1 MDVLPGSAHS
11 DSKLD
16 RSHSN
21 IHLLPFVSYYLL
33 SFLFT
38 DPGEFCELC
47 VLLISCWRLITFFSI
62 SYYDTFI
69 VINILTIISFRLY
82 QFYSVSCVF
91 YWYLAGD
98 WPLSSVSVTI
108 PLTILPFSYYY
119 SHSNYTY
126 CHFLSTYQVLYS
138 VSCVFFWY
146 LAGHWSLSSVSVT
159 NPPKY
164 SIASDSLNRTPDNYT
179 FINNLDAS

>member
-21 IHLLPFVSYYLL
+21 IHLLPFVSYYILL
-33 SFLFT
+33 FLFT
-38 DPGEFCELC
+38 NPGEFCEL
-47 VLLISCWRLITFFSI
+47 L
-62 SYYDTFI
+62 
-69 VINILTIISFRLY
+69 
-82 QFYSVSCVF
+82 VF

-98 WPLSSVSVTI
+98 WSLSSVSVTI
-108 PLTILPFSYYY
+108 PLSIITFSYYY

-138 VSCVFFWY
+138 VSCMFYRY

>member
-21 IHLLPFVSYYLL
+21 YTYYH
-33 SFLFT
+33 SFLTTYCYFSLLT
-38 DPGEFCELC
+38 RWILWVAC
-47 VLLISCWRLITFFSI
+47 VLLISCWTLTFLSI

-69 VINILTIISFRLY
+69 VIIILTIISFWMY

-91 YWYLAGD
+91 YWYLARD
-98 WPLSSVSVTI
+98 LSLSSVSVTI
-108 PLTILPFSYYY
+108 PLTIITFSYYY

-126 CHFLSTYQVLYS
+126 FDISFYLSGVVFCELYVLLI
-138 VSCVFFWY
+138 SCWTLITFF
-146 LAGHWSLSSVSVT
+146 
-159 NPPKY
+159 
-164 SIASDSLNRTPDNYT
+164 SISY
-179 FINNLDAS
+179 